1 MCSMRCDESLKYHP
15 VLQRKMEWWRDF
27 GLSCSLYKGYDVPHL
42 CRHEYC
48 QPEHIN
54 PDKYDTGRIR
64 YHSKEGTEMIA
75 IRPRNQND
83 YIHIP
88 YSVYKQIKEEDL

>member
-1 MCSMRCDESLKYHP
+1 MNI
-15 VLQRKMEWWRDF
+15 VN
-27 GLSCSLYKGYDVPHL
+27 
-42 CRHEYC
+42 
-48 QPEHIN
+48 IN
-54 PDKYDTGRIR
+54 PDKYKYDS
-64 YHSKEGTEMIA
+64 SKEGTEMIA

>member
-1 MCSMRCDESLKYHP
+1 MTMCVFAAM
-15 VLQRKMEWWRDF
+15 
-27 GLSCSLYKGYDVPHL
+27 KGYKPNQELNCILVPIREVISVVLPHL

-54 PDKYDTGRIR
+54 PDKYKYDTGRIR
-64 YHSKEGTEMIA
+64 YHSKERTEMIA

>member
-1 MCSMRCDESLKYHP
+1 MRQEVTIPIREMISV
-15 VLQRKMEWWRDF
+15 VL
-27 GLSCSLYKGYDVPHL
+27 PHL
-42 CRHEYC
+42 CR
-48 QPEHIN
+48 QHIN

>member
-1 MCSMRCDESLKYHP
+1 MNI
-15 VLQRKMEWWRDF
+15 V
-27 GLSCSLYKGYDVPHL
+27 
-42 CRHEYC
+42 
-48 QPEHIN
+48 HIN

-64 YHSKEGTEMIA
+64 YRSKEGTEMIA